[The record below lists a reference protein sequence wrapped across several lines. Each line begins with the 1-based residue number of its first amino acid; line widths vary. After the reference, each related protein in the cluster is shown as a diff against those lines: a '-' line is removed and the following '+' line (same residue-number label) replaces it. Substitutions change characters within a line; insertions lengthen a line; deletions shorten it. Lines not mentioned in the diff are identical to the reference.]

1 MHQNLND
8 LDTKEKI
15 IVTAIEQFMQFGIR
29 AVTMDDIA
37 RLAGVSKKTIYQE
50 FSDKNQLVLETFQK
64 ALEQDECKMKELP
77 QLNNGVIEHL
87 VGLSIYV
94 RKRFAEMNPFVM
106 NELQRYYPQ
115 CWQIF
120 EEFKQKY
127 IYQEIME
134 VLQKGKE
141 EGYFR
146 SEINSEIIAAMRVE
160 QMSSLFDP
168 IKFPPSKFNLGEL
181 HLEVFEHFLH
191 GIFTEKG
198 KDTYQK
204 KKTNQQ

>member
-1 MHQNLND
+1 M
-8 LDTKEKI
+8 DTKEKI
-15 IVTAIEQFMQFGIR
+15 IVTAIEQFMQYGIR

-37 RLAGVSKKTIYQE
+37 RLAGISKKTIYQE
-50 FSDKNQLVLETFQK
+50 FADKNQLVLETFQT
-64 ALEQDECKMKELP
+64 ALEQDECKMKSLP
-77 QLNNGVIEHL
+77 SLKDGVIEHL
-87 VGLSIYV
+87 LGLSAYV

-120 EEFKQKY
+120 EEFKQKHVH
-127 IYQEIME
+127 QEIID
-134 VLQKGKE
+134 VIKKGIE

-146 SEINSEIIAAMRVE
+146 SEINPEIIASMRVE
-160 QMSSLFDP
+160 QMTSLFDP

-181 HLEVFEHFLH
+181 HVEVFEHFLH

-198 KDTYQK
+198 KEAYQK
-204 KKTNQQ
+204 KKTN